1 MQRRGARGNIEPLPA
16 LNVIPHLPRK
26 AEMDT
31 EAQKRAEAAFVKK
44 VPAEA
49 SSALT
54 EYKAKEAAVD
64 ANTQRLRALRLARDA
79 QVGAP
84 TPPAEK
90 SKPKVHRARTK

>member
-1 MQRRGARGNIEPLPA
+1 
-16 LNVIPHLPRK
+16 
-26 AEMDT
+26 MDT

-44 VPAEA
+44 VPTDA

-79 QVGAP
+79 QAVAP
-84 TPPAEK
+84 TPVAEQLGQK
-90 SKPKVHRARTK
+90 VRDAGSK